1 MRSLAF
7 LQAEWIP
14 ILTDCRIVSIDSR
27 QPGLRRLL
35 LLLLLGARGVVIAR
49 APARVHLLVQ
59 FLFSASHLVVLGLA
73 VVRPTATRR
82 AQRGLSVL
90 GTPRSTWPAPT
101 APARAT
107 VRKTTLS
114 LSVIGPH

>member
-35 LLLLLGARGVVIAR
+35 LLLLGARGIVIAR

-59 FLFSASHLVVLGLA
+59 FLLSASHLVVLGLA

-90 GTPRSTWPAPT
+90 GYTS
-101 APARAT
+101 
-107 VRKTTLS
+107 
-114 LSVIGPH
+114 

>member
-14 ILTDCRIVSIDSR
+14 ILTDCRSVSIDSR
-27 QPGLRRLL
+27 QPGLRLLLL

-59 FLFSASHLVVLGLA
+59 FLLSASHLVVLGLA

-90 GTPRSTWPAPT
+90 GYTS
-101 APARAT
+101 
-107 VRKTTLS
+107 
-114 LSVIGPH
+114 